1 MKSFD
6 EQMMRL
12 ALEEAEKARAEGEIP
27 VGAVI
32 VRGEK
37 VIARAHNTRE
47 QACDP
52 TGHAELNA
60 LRQAAKALG
69 GWRLTGCT
77 LYVTLEPCPMC
88 AGLLAQTG
96 LDAIVFGARD
106 RLAGCCGSVYDLP
119 EDEAL
124 PYGKTPS
131 SGGLLE
137 SECAQILQDFFRA
150 RRKNDA

>member
-1 MKSFD
+1 MEHED
-6 EQMMRL
+6 YMREALSL
-12 ALEEAEKARAEGEIP
+12 ACEAAQEGEVP
-27 VGAVI
+27 VGCVI
-32 VRGEK
+32 VKDGEIIGRG
-37 VIARAHNTRE
+37 RNRRE
-47 QACDP
+47 ELQR
-52 TGHAELNA
+52 TSSHAEMEAIAQANER
-60 LRQAAKALG
+60 LRS
-69 GWRLTGCT
+69 WRLDGCT

-106 RLAGCCGSVYDLP
+106 ALAGCCGSVYDLP

-131 SGGLLE
+131 AGGLLE

-150 RRKNDA
+150 RRKNNA